1 MIRRPPRSTLFPYTT
16 LFRSLQLRSRGS
28 RSGRGGG
35 PLQGVRLFARRLDR
49 GRVVRA
55 VLLLG
60 ETPVTAVRRGGG
72 QAGSGCVAA
81 AAPLTPYPP
90 DPPDSPHNSAVPP
103 PGRAGI
109 TSPPR

>member
-60 ETPVTAVRRGGG
+60 ETPVTAVRRVGG

-81 AAPLTPYPP
+81 APPLTPYPP
-90 DPPDSPHNSAVPP
+90 DRPAAPDTSLVCPR
-103 PGRAGI
+103 GRRGL
-109 TSPPR
+109 

>member
-60 ETPVTAVRRGGG
+60 ETPVTAVRRVGGP
-72 QAGSGCVAA
+72 AGCGCGA
-81 AAPLTPYPP
+81 AAPPFTPC
-90 DPPDSPHNSAVPP
+90 P
-103 PGRAGI
+103 PGRPA
-109 TSPPR
+109 PPTTPRGGR